1 MRKFDKNVTG
11 QMKALALLFMLV
23 HHLWKHGEM
32 VHYGDIAYGG
42 ILEQIGVFGKICV
55 GIYLFLSG
63 YGLMASSEIRG
74 GYRAVGRLRKILPPF
89 WLIVLLA
96 APYMLNVGAVGMDDV
111 VTDALLITCKMNGV
125 WWFLQ
130 TYVIFVVCFSWEKKT
145 FESSWIWIPLLVV
158 SLLFFQPLA
167 ALVRPHSEC
176 FHRILHHFPLFYAGM
191 AAYRFSMFDW
201 LDNRRWWEK
210 MMLFVVVFA
219 SRLVTGLH
227 ILNIGIIMLMIVGLM
242 DIQPYISEKLK
253 SVLAFLGVMS
263 MNMWLIHQFFI
274 DYGWHCSNPFLDLAQ
289 LYAISLVV
297 SWLLTVV
304 YRKLEGAVCRR
315 AK

>member
-1 MRKFDKNVTG
+1 
-11 QMKALALLFMLV
+11 
-23 HHLWKHGEM
+23 
-32 VHYGDIAYGG
+32 
-42 ILEQIGVFGKICV
+42 
-55 GIYLFLSG
+55 
-63 YGLMASSEIRG
+63 
-74 GYRAVGRLRKILPPF
+74 
-89 WLIVLLA
+89 
-96 APYMLNVGAVGMDDV
+96 MLNVGAVGIGDV
-111 VTDALLITCKMNGV
+111 VTDALLITHKMNGS

-145 FESSWIWIPLLVV
+145 FESGWIWIPLLVV
-158 SLLFFQPLA
+158 SLLVFQPLA

-176 FHRILHHFPLFYAGM
+176 IHYILHHFPLFYAGM
-191 AAYRFSMFDW
+191 VAYRFSVFDR

-210 MMLFVVVFA
+210 MMLFVVVFVL
-219 SRLVTGLH
+219 RLVTGLH

-253 SVLAFLGVMS
+253 RVFAFLGVMS

-274 DYGWHCSNPFLDLAQ
+274 DYSWHCSNPLLDLAQ
-289 LYAISLVV
+289 LYVVSLVV